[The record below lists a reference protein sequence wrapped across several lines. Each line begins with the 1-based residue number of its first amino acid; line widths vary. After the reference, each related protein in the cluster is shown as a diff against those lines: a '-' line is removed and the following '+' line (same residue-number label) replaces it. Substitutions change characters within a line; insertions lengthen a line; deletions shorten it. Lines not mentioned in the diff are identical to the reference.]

1 MTILSVFQGKKN
13 QLCINSKAAVH
24 LHVMSQTTETIGLL
38 VLKYSLI
45 NPDIP
50 YEKKKTNTDCFI
62 PIDSISKAELSFFL
76 HQAVVCGC
84 SGKRAQAPVRNGAS

>member
-1 MTILSVFQGKKN
+1 
-13 QLCINSKAAVH
+13 
-24 LHVMSQTTETIGLL
+24 MSQTTETIGLL

-50 YEKKKTNTDCFI
+50 YEKKKHIDCFI

-76 HQAVVCGC
+76 HQAVVYGC